1 MPLDI
6 MQLKKKVFKY
16 DGIVKWQ
23 KQGLKQYLATIP
35 NLCVPL
41 WFLSGNKRKF
51 TIKNWNYT

>member
-23 KQGLKQYLATIP
+23 KQGLKQSLALIP
-35 NLCVPL
+35 NLCATVIFK
-41 WFLSGNKRKF
+41 W
-51 TIKNWNYT
+51 